1 MDIHF
6 QIICKTFPL
15 ANFQRILSSVWAR
28 TITAFNRCA
37 AIISAVPRVMTHSL
51 EQKNAGVH
59 LEPTK

>member
-28 TITAFNRCA
+28 TITAFNQCA
-37 AIISAVPRVMTHSL
+37 VIILAVHRVMTFFL

-59 LEPTK
+59 LELTR

>member
-1 MDIHF
+1 MDTQF

-37 AIISAVPRVMTHSL
+37 AIISAVHRVLTHFS